1 MNQST
6 LNLEDL
12 RTHTKRMI
20 PITRNQIKQAREVI
34 AHLEANGGEK
44 EEMILQR
51 KHHLK
56 NMEYRLIVFL
66 YARRHNERAWDFWSG
81 LPEAAVEGAAA

>member
-1 MNQST
+1 MNQSA

-12 RTHTKRMI
+12 RTHTRRMI
-20 PITRNQIKQAREVI
+20 PSTRNQIKQAREVI
-34 AHLEANGGEK
+34 ARLEANGDER

-56 NMEYRLIVFL
+56 NLEYRLIVFL

-81 LPEAAVEGAAA
+81 LPEAAAERGAA